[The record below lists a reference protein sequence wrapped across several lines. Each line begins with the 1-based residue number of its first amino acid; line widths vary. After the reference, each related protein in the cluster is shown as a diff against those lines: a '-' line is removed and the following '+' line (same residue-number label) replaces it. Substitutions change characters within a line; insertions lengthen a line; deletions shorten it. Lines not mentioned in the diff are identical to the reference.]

1 MSNYFEH
8 QAVENIEALCEE
20 MDTLT
25 DALLVQLHKVEVMNK
40 LMEETNREMKASLDK
55 MKSFH

>member
-1 MSNYFEH
+1 MSNYSEH
-8 QAVENIEALCEE
+8 QVVENIEALCEE

-25 DALLVQLHKVEVMNK
+25 DTLFVQLHNVEAMNK
-40 LMEETNREMKASLDK
+40 LMEETNCEMKASLDK